1 MADEAAL
8 LAAAESE
15 LKFHMDEAGVPRAVH
30 LLAYKQGYSTVRIFA
45 GLDDSKESVRAALK
59 KDLPLDYTASPEA
72 RKHMAQLLSV
82 WGACRLQLT
91 VVEKHKAEAK
101 LGGNPRL
108 VQTTEHAAMRGAVE
122 VIHGKLRDRECPSK
136 SLMAQKL
143 EQVEE
148 NAPEAEDL
156 RDVTSV
162 EDAATEAYAAVIDPS
177 TQLLRIKPGKTMTTP
192 PATPEELRLRHRRLG
207 LAWEM
212 ARSKHS
218 TRSWLP
224 ERAVDAFRQLS
235 DHVLGSQVAGLRSS
249 DGRTPS
255 WSQILLYEAEVRQRA
270 YRYVRDGDA
279 ADLAAAL
286 GKACKA
292 ADIFTTYFIVPFTIS
307 APPPATFPPVPLQV
321 WERKAR
327 AKERARTMT
336 RMTASVCP
344 SSRNT

>member
-1 MADEAAL
+1 
-8 LAAAESE
+8 
-15 LKFHMDEAGVPRAVH
+15 
-30 LLAYKQGYSTVRIFA
+30 
-45 GLDDSKESVRAALK
+45 
-59 KDLPLDYTASPEA
+59 
-72 RKHMAQLLSV
+72 
-82 WGACRLQLT
+82 
-91 VVEKHKAEAK
+91 
-101 LGGNPRL
+101 
-108 VQTTEHAAMRGAVE
+108 
-122 VIHGKLRDRECPSK
+122 
-136 SLMAQKL
+136 MAQKL

-156 RDVTSV
+156 RDVMSV

-255 WSQILLYEAEVRQRA
+255 WSQILLYEAEVRKHA

-286 GKACKA
+286 GKACKPP
-292 ADIFTTYFIVPFTIS
+292 DIFTTYFIVPFTIS

-321 WERKAR
+321 WEWPKGKGKGKGKNNDKNDRFGVPIIKKHLKSANGKPLCFDYGKPKGCTRSDCQFHHACQRCLGSHPYWQCPAVKRAEKAD
-327 AKERARTMT
+327 AE
-336 RMTASVCP
+336 
-344 SSRNT
+344 

>member
-15 LKFHMDEAGVPRAVH
+15 LKFHMEEAGVPRAVQ
-30 LLAYKQGYSTVRIFA
+30 LLAYKQEYSTLRIFA
-45 GLDDSKESVRAALK
+45 GLDDSKECVRAALK

-82 WGACRLQLT
+82 WDACRLQLT
-91 VVEKHKAEAK
+91 VVEKHKAEGK

-143 EQVEE
+143 EQVED

-192 PATPEELRLRHRRLG
+192 PETPEELRLRHRRLG

-212 ARSKHS
+212 AKSKHS
-218 TRSWLP
+218 TR
-224 ERAVDAFRQLS
+224 LS
-235 DHVLGSQVAGLRSS
+235 
-249 DGRTPS
+249 
-255 WSQILLYEAEVRQRA
+255 EVRKHA

-307 APPPATFPPVPLQV
+307 APPPATFPPVLLQV
-321 WERKAR
+321 WERPKGKGKGKGKNNDKNDRFGVPIIKKHLKSANGKPLCQFQHACQRCLGSHPYWQCPAVKQPEKAD
-327 AKERARTMT
+327 AE
-336 RMTASVCP
+336 
-344 SSRNT
+344 